1 MKIKFT
7 KQAVQDIEDVY
18 QYVLRQADEDIALNT
33 IHKIKNVIDN
43 LNIYTQLGFRC
54 GKNSRKLVIPKLPF
68 VVIYQ
73 LDVKK
78 DIIYIGAIFHTS
90 RKINTIL

>member
-7 KQAVQDIEDVY
+7 KQAVQDVENVY
-18 QYVLRQADEDIALNT
+18 QYVLNRTDKNTALST
-33 IHKIKNVIDN
+33 IHRIKDVIDN
-43 LNIYTQLGFRC
+43 LNIYAQLGVRC

-73 LDVKK
+73 LNIKK
-78 DIIYIGAIFHTS
+78 GIIYIGAIFHTS
-90 RKINTIL
+90 RKID